1 MTTLL
6 TFEELHIRLSKLKA
20 GVPLPMRTCRDR
32 FLKGPILEGTC
43 DALRD
48 GERGS
53 GGGGAGI
60 WG

>member
-6 TFEELHIRLSKLKA
+6 TFEERRIRLLKLKVE
-20 GVPLPMRTCRDR
+20 VPLPMRTCRDK

-43 DALRD
+43 GALRD
-48 GERGS
+48 GERES